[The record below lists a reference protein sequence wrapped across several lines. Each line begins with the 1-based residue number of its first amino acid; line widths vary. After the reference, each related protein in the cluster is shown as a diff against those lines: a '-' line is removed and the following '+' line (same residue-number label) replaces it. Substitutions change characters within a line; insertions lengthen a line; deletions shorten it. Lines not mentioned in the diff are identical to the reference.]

1 MAVPGEDPSG
11 TGPFPVAA
19 RAVIAG
25 VGSWFGNPPAG
36 AGGTVLTAM
45 FG

>member
-1 MAVPGEDPSG
+1 MAVPGADRSG
-11 TGPFPVAA
+11 TGPFPTLAP
-19 RAVIAG
+19 AVTTG
-25 VGSWFGNPPAG
+25 MGSWFGNPPAS

>member
-1 MAVPGEDPSG
+1 MTAPGADPSG
-11 TGPFPVAA
+11 AGPFPVPVP
-19 RAVIAG
+19 AVIAG
-25 VGSWFGNPPAG
+25 VGSWFGNPPAS